1 MDIDKIW
8 VFNKGVFIKDLKYSI
23 NDDIFYY
30 NVLTIGGDEL
40 VYKYSKEEHLQ
51 IVNAKIFQYLKT
63 NTILITNTKV
73 FIFMLIVIIYCQ
85 LFQHYI

>member
-8 VFNKGVFIKDLKYSI
+8 VFNKGVFIKDLKYSV

-51 IVNAKIFQYLKT
+51 IVNAKIFQYFEEQDKQ
-63 NTILITNTKV
+63 KRDV
-73 FIFMLIVIIYCQ
+73 
-85 LFQHYI
+85 

>member
-8 VFNKGVFIKDLKYSI
+8 ILNNGVFIKDLKYSI
-23 NDDIFYY
+23 NDSIFYY

-51 IVNAKIFQYLKT
+51 IVNAKIFEYFEDSNQ
-63 NTILITNTKV
+63 
-73 FIFMLIVIIYCQ
+73 
-85 LFQHYI
+85 